1 MLKNIIYIKIV
12 IWQLYIINKYVIT
25 CKYNTSNDD
34 TSNEFVMRSIIT
46 FTSANSSCPLL
57 YAALIYASDHA

>member
-25 CKYNTSNDD
+25 CKYD